1 MPLVVPDVKEVA
13 VLTDIVTP
21 ALTLKL
27 YSNDVTPSGAS
38 VAGDFTEVAGG
49 GYVGKALAFAN
60 WDITAG
66 NPTVALYDSVQTWV
80 FTGPTNAPG
89 TIYGYYVT
97 RNSDG
102 ALQWAQRFA
111 VGIAPFTPIAGS
123 SIRITP
129 RLTCHGG

>member
-1 MPLVVPDVKEVA
+1 MALVVPDAREVD
-13 VLTDIVTP
+13 VLTDLLTS

-38 VAGDFTEVAGG
+38 LAGDFTEVAGG
-49 GYVGKALAFAN
+49 GYANKPLTFAN
-60 WDITAG
+60 WGITPG
-66 NPTVALYDSVQTWV
+66 NPTVALYNATQSFV

-102 ALQWAQRFA
+102 LLIFAQRFA
-111 VGIAPFTPIAGS
+111 AGIAPFSPIAGS
-123 SIRITP
+123 NIRITP
-129 RLTCHGG
+129 RITCHGG